1 MNQMLKLCI
10 IIIIIIIILFAT
22 ELIINKNPADR
33 VRHDLANSDVEK
45 LIQYKKIQF

>member
-10 IIIIIIIILFAT
+10 KIIIIIILFAT

-45 LIQYKKIQF
+45 LIEYTKIQF